1 MTVLRMPLARLMLAF
16 LLGLASAGIGAA
28 GEHGDPAAAFVAARA
43 LQDAGR
49 VTEAIDAY
57 REVIRRFPHLPE
69 AYNNLAVLLA
79 KQGDM
84 AEARRVLLAGMETS
98 ERYAAIYR
106 NLNAITL
113 EQARESYLK
122 ALRLGRNPPAPELIA
137 LDAPP
142 VEVAAAP
149 RTPPASPAATPAE
162 TPAASAP
169 EPAPPGGLAATDAD
183 AATAAG
189 EGDEAITLAAAPD
202 LTRVVADPLA
212 TRRQSIT
219 DALQAWAAA
228 WSARDADL
236 YLSFYSRSFVPAG
249 GQSRARWAQQRRQR
263 VTRPRWIKVA
273 LEDIRIEVADDFH
286 AVVRLRQH
294 YRAENYEDVTLK
306 RLTLKHEADGW
317 RIAREQSLRT
327 LR

>member
-16 LLGLASAGIGAA
+16 LLGLASMGIGTA
-28 GEHGDPAAAFVAARA
+28 GERGDPAAAFAAARA

-57 REVIRRFPHLPE
+57 REVIRRFPQLPE

-84 AEARRVLLAGMETS
+84 DEARRVLLAGMETS

-149 RTPPASPAATPAE
+149 RTPPPSPST
-162 TPAASAP
+162 TPAASVP
-169 EPAPPGGLAATDAD
+169 EAAPPAD
-183 AATAAG
+183 TAADEGG
-189 EGDEAITLAAAPD
+189 EEITLAAAPD
-202 LTRVVADPLA
+202 LTRVVADPLS
-212 TRRQSIT
+212 TRRQAII
-219 DALQAWAAA
+219 DALQAWAVA

-236 YLSFYSRSFVPAG
+236 YLSFYSRSFMPAG

-294 YRAENYEDVTLK
+294 YRADNYEDVTLK